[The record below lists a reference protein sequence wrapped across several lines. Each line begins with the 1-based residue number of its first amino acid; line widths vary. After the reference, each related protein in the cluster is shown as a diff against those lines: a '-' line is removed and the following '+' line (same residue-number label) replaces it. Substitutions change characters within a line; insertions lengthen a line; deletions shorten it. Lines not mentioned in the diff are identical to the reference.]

1 MVNIF
6 NGKVIAQRIKDRL
19 KDEVRS
25 LKEQG
30 FKPGLAVVLVGN
42 NPASLVYVKAKG
54 KTCEEVGIDSFQY
67 TMHEEIAQAE
77 LLQHISELNSNPKIH
92 GILIQLPLPVH
103 LNEKLVLET
112 ILPAK
117 DVDGFHPLNIGRL
130 FIGNPLFQP
139 CTPLGIMKL
148 LEDTG
153 VSLSGKE
160 AVIVGRSNIVG
171 KPMAIMLLQ
180 KNATVTI
187 CHSKTL
193 HLTEKV
199 KGADILIA
207 AVGRPYMIKGEWIK
221 PGAIVIDVG
230 VNRLESG
237 KLVGDV
243 EFEEATKKASFI
255 TPVPGG
261 VGPMTIAM
269 LMYNT
274 VEAAKRQAAEK

>member
-19 KDEVRS
+19 KNEVRS
-25 LKEQG
+25 LKEHNL
-30 FKPGLAVVLVGN
+30 KPGLAVVLVGN

-54 KTCEEVGIDSFQY
+54 KACEEVGIDSFQY

-77 LLQHISELNSNPKIH
+77 LLQHISELNNNPKIH

-187 CHSKTL
+187 CHSKTV

-199 KGADILIA
+199 KGADVLIA
-207 AVGRPYMIKGEWIK
+207 AVGKPYMIKGEWIK

-243 EFEEATKKASFI
+243 EFEEAAKKASFI

-274 VEAAKRQAAEK
+274 VEAVKRQVAGE